1 MKWFYRMAL
10 SEGKVLYSRETVV
23 RNPCN
28 YEKFYFAALDRYEL
42 FSGQAGDSLRPPGG
56 ALQPGISGRRRS

>member
-1 MKWFYRMAL
+1 MAL

-56 ALQPGISGRRRS
+56 AL

>member
-42 FSGQAGDSLRPPGG
+42 FSGQAGGFLAAAGRSLAAGDFR
-56 ALQPGISGRRRS
+56 